1 MTKQNACP
9 ALEGTDYLAPVVSFC
24 REEAGRCYYA
34 PRGHGN
40 RTTDR
45 RDGRHHKGGIWR
57 RHAQDLAVR
66 GWLEASDAPA
76 LWLSSPSHAAFCSY
90 DRCVLPVL
98 PRTLRAA
105 LRGVGELW
113 ATTSDR

>member
-40 RTTDR
+40 ITTDR
-45 RDGRHHKGGIWR
+45 RDGRKSSLPN
-57 RHAQDLAVR
+57 DLPHLKM
-66 GWLEASDAPA
+66 WK
-76 LWLSSPSHAAFCSY
+76 PSHIESLQ
-90 DRCVLPVL
+90 RKLRNSKVT
-98 PRTLRAA
+98 PRKREQKENEHAITEPDQEFAGIEIPFA
-105 LRGVGELW
+105 K
-113 ATTSDR
+113 